1 MSWSSVAL
9 YTLTGTFTSPKEIE
23 PFQIER
29 ISPVWR
35 TWPAALCLQR
45 RSSRGCGVPGRP
57 VRQVRAGAR
66 DGQRRRQRGG
76 LEHSAQ
82 RVDADATQLG
92 ALVGAQEADRP
103 QRIDQ
108 PR

>member
-35 TWPAALCLQR
+35 TWPTALCLQR
-45 RSSRGCGVPGRP
+45 RSPRGRGVPGRP

-66 DGQRRRQRGG
+66 DRQRRRQRGG
-76 LEHSAQ
+76 LEHSRQ
-82 RVDADATQLG
+82 RVDADAAQLG
-92 ALVGAQEADRP
+92 ALVGPEKALCP
-103 QRIDQ
+103 QR
-108 PR
+108 